1 MSENLRMLGAYSAA
15 MESGDGAAVFEFWSD
30 DFHSHVTERVSPD
43 RVGTDVRGQEQEW
56 WQMAKSAF
64 PDMQF
69 LVNLLIEQDDLV
81 VSNWT
86 VKGTHTGTPF
96 YGVAASGKPVEINGT
111 AILRMRDGQ
120 VVEHWANRDDLGMGR
135 QLGWIP
141 PSPGFLLRMALA
153 KRAHARRRTA

>member
-96 YGVAASGKPVEINGT
+96 YDVPPSGEPVEINGT
-111 AILRMRDGQ
+111 AVLRIRDGKI
-120 VVEHWANRDDLGMGR
+120 VEHWGGPHCQAGIGLIR
-135 QLGWIP
+135 
-141 PSPGFLLRMALA
+141 
-153 KRAHARRRTA
+153 